1 MRRDISAFP
10 IAFGLARIGRLIRTM
25 IDVHCTCGTRL
36 QLGDEWAGRQGRC
49 PRCGQPLEIPRPKP
63 AAPTAAR
70 AAPPAANPA
79 TPKVARSAPVAAPPR
94 PAKSVRAAPAPPATL
109 PPVAAMESNVESMEV
124 ESLNADSIPEVSMFE
139 PAPPPLA
146 SPLDSPLP
154 PAAPMPPTFGA
165 PTRPTPTLRSA
176 SVVDKFRRLPATIW
190 AAVGGG
196 VLLLLIVGFAVWNAT
211 GDSTE
216 TVVAEESEQANNGSS
231 TANAATNNNP
241 AQSNERPSHNPS
253 PASTSNDSATSV
265 GPLPAESHEEPPTQ
279 TNPEVATT
287 TVPPPISPDES
298 NAGNPATSGSAQVT
312 ATPRPR
318 PRPRAPQGLSGVSRE
333 YDDLHCQRIQHQFG
347 VRVPNG
353 ATIIEVNGEVLPLL
367 DVSQLS
373 EVRSP
378 YLLLPRGTHQVR
390 FRPRERAIEVK
401 VDESFHDT
409 YSKMRQFF
417 DAGGQTRIGELL
429 SRGARAMDVH
439 QAPYLLN
446 LHGGAYAQQ
455 DQWAAAER
463 KFRRALRV
471 NPLFAPAHLNMAY
484 ALHRRGDQAG
494 AERELMLADALNVGN
509 VCGIAPGIVQLR
521 RELNLEITEIK
532 PASLNVATYIS
543 LESLSADDEHLI
555 ALVEAISKYAVLD
568 EERAKVLNNLGAHFA
583 DSGKPERALAHYRD
597 ALGALK
603 FAGPDRFQL
612 AEQVLGHMSQACRQ
626 ANFAEAD
633 EYEQMK
639 GAVLP

>member
-1 MRRDISAFP
+1 
-10 IAFGLARIGRLIRTM
+10 
-25 IDVHCTCGTRL
+25 
-36 QLGDEWAGRQGRC
+36 
-49 PRCGQPLEIPRPKP
+49 
-63 AAPTAAR
+63 
-70 AAPPAANPA
+70 
-79 TPKVARSAPVAAPPR
+79 
-94 PAKSVRAAPAPPATL
+94 
-109 PPVAAMESNVESMEV
+109 
-124 ESLNADSIPEVSMFE
+124 MF
-139 PAPPPLA
+139 
-146 SPLDSPLP
+146 DR
-154 PAAPMPPTFGA
+154 F
-165 PTRPTPTLRSA
+165 
-176 SVVDKFRRLPATIW
+176 KRLPATTW

-196 VLLLLIVGFAVWNAT
+196 ALLLLIVGFAVWNAT
-211 GDSTE
+211 GDNTE
-216 TVVAEESEQANNGSS
+216 TVVAEESEQQGIGSS
-231 TANAATNNNP
+231 TANSATNSTPTQTNVR
-241 AQSNERPSHNPS
+241 SSHNPL
-253 PASTSNDSATSV
+253 PASTNNDPATAV
-265 GPLPAESHEEPPTQ
+265 GPLPADSHEEPPTSA
-279 TNPEVATT
+279 NHEVATT
-287 TVPPPISPDES
+287 SVPAPISPNES
-298 NAGNPATSGSAQVT
+298 DTGDPAAGDSATGGSAQVT

-353 ATIIEVNGEVLPLL
+353 ASIIEVNGEVLPLL
-367 DVSQLS
+367 DVSQLA

-401 VDESFHDT
+401 VDESFYDT

-417 DAGGQTRIGELL
+417 DAGGQTRVGELL

-532 PASLNVATYIS
+532 PASLNVAAYIS
-543 LESLSADDEHLI
+543 LESLSSDDEHLI

-612 AEQVLGHMSQACRQ
+612 AEQVLGHMSQACRK

-639 GAVLP
+639 DAVLP